1 MFHIGVVNCP
11 AEFHLDGE
19 HSSVSALYDEV
30 DFPVAALSVRVY
42 AQAAEARVGHLRT
55 FGGDREIDLIVERAD
70 GRVVA
75 VEVKLGGAVDDAD
88 VKHLLWLQR
97 ELDENVI
104 DTVVLS
110 TGPRA
115 YRRPDG
121 VAVIPLALLG
131 P

>member
-1 MFHIGVVNCP
+1 MVP
-11 AEFHLDGE
+11 AD
-19 HSSVSALYDEV
+19 
-30 DFPVAALSVRVY
+30 VRVR
-42 AQAAEARVGHLRT
+42 ASR
-55 FGGDREIDLIVERAD
+55 FGFSA
-70 GRVVA
+70 
-75 VEVKLGGAVDDAD
+75 GGLAIRVDDAD

-97 ELDENVI
+97 ELEENVV

>member
-1 MFHIGVVNCP
+1 VN
-11 AEFHLDGE
+11 
-19 HSSVSALYDEV
+19 
-30 DFPVAALSVRVY
+30 
-42 AQAAEARVGHLRT
+42 
-55 FGGDREIDLIVERAD
+55 
-70 GRVVA
+70 
-75 VEVKLGGAVDDAD
+75 AD

-97 ELDENVI
+97 KLEENAV
-104 DTVVLS
+104 DMVVLS

>member
-1 MFHIGVVNCP
+1 LVGPLFESL
-11 AEFHLDGE
+11 AT
-19 HSSVSALYDEV
+19 
-30 DFPVAALSVRVY
+30 LSVRVY

-55 FGGDREIDLIVERAD
+55 FSGEREIDLIVERAD
-70 GRVVA
+70 GRVLA
-75 VEVKLGGAVDDAD
+75 VEVKLGGTVDDAD
-88 VKHLLWLQR
+88 VKHLLWLKR
-97 ELDENVI
+97 ELQENVI
-104 DTVVLS
+104 DMVVLS